1 MVHVISLILG
11 GIAEGVPFFLAAA
24 GMSLVLGVMEVLNFA
39 QGGLFMLGA
48 YGLRTLLGGNAP
60 SLPSFLLACLVAT
73 VGAAVLGAFTERTL
87 FVRTYS
93 AGRHAL
99 IGVLASFGLLI
110 TISGAVPYIWAS
122 ASLAQQAPASLG
134 GHYSVFGAVIS
145 RYSVFLIVAG
155 AVVVLLMYLLLK
167 RSRFGKT
174 IVAVATDRAMAAALG
189 VRTWWVSMSV
199 FAIAGALAGLGGAL
213 IAPLG
218 SIDASIGQSYLLYAF
233 VAMVIGGLGS
243 LPGTFIGAMLIGIAD
258 SLAVNYAPVIQPY
271 DIYIVAAI
279 VLIVRPRGIFAA
291 AVTRDA

>member
-1 MVHVISLILG
+1 MVHVISLILA

-48 YGLRTLLGGNAP
+48 FVLRSLLGGNAP
-60 SLPSFLLACLVAT
+60 SFPSFLLAILVCMA
-73 VGAAVLGAFTERTL
+73 GAALLGAFTERTL

-99 IGVLASFGLLI
+99 IGVLVSFGLLI
-110 TISGAVPYIWAS
+110 TITGAVPYIWAT
-122 ASLAQQAPASLG
+122 ASLAQQAPAALG
-134 GHYSVFGAVIS
+134 GHYSLFGAVIS
-145 RYSVFLIVAG
+145 KYSVFLIVCG
-155 AVVVLLMYLLLK
+155 ALVVVAMYLLLK

-174 IVAVATDRAMAAALG
+174 IVAVATDRSMAAALG
-189 VRTWWVSMSV
+189 VRTWLVSMSV

-213 IAPLG
+213 IAPIG
-218 SIDASIGQSYLLYAF
+218 SIDASIGESYLLYAF

-243 LPGTFIGAMLIGIAD
+243 LTGTFIGAMLIGIAD

-271 DIYIVAAI
+271 DIYIVAAV
-279 VLIVRPRGIFAA
+279 VLLVRPRGIFAGVA
-291 AVTRDA
+291 QREA

>member
-1 MVHVISLILG
+1 MAHVLSLILA
-11 GIAEGVPFFLAAA
+11 GIAEGIPFFLAAA

-39 QGGLFMLGA
+39 QGGIFMLGA
-48 YGLRTLLGGNAP
+48 FGLRTLLNGNTS
-60 SLPSFLLACLVAT
+60 SLGVFLLAVLAVM
-73 VGAAVLGAFTERTL
+73 VGTGVLGGITERTL

-99 IGVLASFGLLI
+99 IGVLVSFGLLI
-110 TISGAVPYIWAS
+110 TITGAVPYIWNT
-122 ASLAQQAPASLG
+122 ASLAQATPKALAG
-134 GHYSVFGAVIS
+134 RYSIFGAVIS
-145 RYSVFLIVAG
+145 KYSVFLIICG
-155 AVVVLLMYLLLK
+155 AVIVGLMYLLLK
-167 RSRFGKT
+167 RSSFGKT
-174 IVAVATDRAMAAALG
+174 IVAVATDRPMAAALG

-243 LPGTFIGAMLIGIAD
+243 LPGTFVGAMLIGIAD
-258 SLAVNYAPVIQPY
+258 SLAVNYASVIQPY

-279 VLIVRPRGIFAA
+279 VLIVRPRGIFST
-291 AVTRDA
+291 AVQREA